1 MSADRTTIT
10 AAGKDLTFI
19 TAEVVDSKGN
29 LVPTANNAI
38 QFDVSSPGVI
48 VATDNGFPGDL
59 TKFPSTKRNAFNGL
73 ALAIVRSEP
82 GKAGGIKVSATGDLK
97 GAEIV
102 VTAKNERDN

>member
-1 MSADRTTIT
+1 MTADRTTIT
-10 AAGKDLTFI
+10 ADGEDLTFI

-29 LVPTANNAI
+29 VVPAANTAI

-82 GKAGGIKVSATGDLK
+82 GKAGHIKISAMGDLK

-102 VTAKNERDN
+102 VTAKTEQGN